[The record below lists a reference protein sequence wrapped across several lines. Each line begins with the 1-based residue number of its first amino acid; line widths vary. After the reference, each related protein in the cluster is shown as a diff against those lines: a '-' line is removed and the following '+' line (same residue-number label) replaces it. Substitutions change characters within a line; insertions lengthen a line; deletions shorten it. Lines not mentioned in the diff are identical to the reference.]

1 MDQNL
6 TVSYEEQKAQWQE
19 KRKQQQKENAEIFKK
34 LAPASFVYALIY
46 TVCIYKNMT
55 GAAVLLWVAATIGY
69 ICYIVKTVKERKIFN
84 TTIFF
89 AAYMLILAVN
99 TFTTGNEWII
109 WMNYCWIFAFTVCF
123 LIRNLA
129 DKNQWDFWE
138 YLCSGVNAV
147 CGAISSITRPFGDGN
162 DFIRLRE
169 KKENGKVREI
179 LIGIAIAIPVVLLI
193 GGLLVSADLVFSSMI
208 TKFFAGI
215 RIPANLAGICC
226 MLCFGFISSYCG
238 VRYSA
243 YRKERQDRKTKIFT
257 ETTAMLTV
265 TVLVAVLYV
274 VFCGIQ
280 IIYLFGGGGEL
291 PEGVTYAEYARQG
304 FFQLLLVCILNLGT
318 VLVMEHFFQRSRAA
332 DIVWTV
338 ISVCTMIMTASSAW
352 RMILYIRAYQLT
364 FLRVVVLTVL
374 AVIAF
379 LMAGTICYIWNR
391 RFPLF
396 TYGMAVVCISYVLF
410 AFAHVDAGIA
420 AYDLAQIENGNAA
433 GDYSYLSCLSTD
445 AASVIAEYLKDHPE
459 NIYYGDEM
467 YNWKWEY
474 MQENN
479 RMNQPVTLR
488 TFNLSYLHAQRVF
501 SEK

>member
-1 MDQNL
+1 
-6 TVSYEEQKAQWQE
+6 
-19 KRKQQQKENAEIFKK
+19 
-34 LAPASFVYALIY
+34 
-46 TVCIYKNMT
+46 
-55 GAAVLLWVAATIGY
+55 
-69 ICYIVKTVKERKIFN
+69 
-84 TTIFF
+84 
-89 AAYMLILAVN
+89 
-99 TFTTGNEWII
+99 
-109 WMNYCWIFAFTVCF
+109 
-123 LIRNLA
+123 
-129 DKNQWDFWE
+129 
-138 YLCSGVNAV
+138 
-147 CGAISSITRPFGDGN
+147 
-162 DFIRLRE
+162 
-169 KKENGKVREI
+169 
-179 LIGIAIAIPVVLLI
+179 
-193 GGLLVSADLVFSSMI
+193 
-208 TKFFAGI
+208 
-215 RIPANLAGICC
+215 
-226 MLCFGFISSYCG
+226 
-238 VRYSA
+238 
-243 YRKERQDRKTKIFT
+243 
-257 ETTAMLTV
+257 MLTV

-318 VLVMEHFFQRSRAA
+318 VLVMEA

-445 AASVIAEYLKDHPE
+445 AAPVIAEYLKDHPE

-488 TFNLSYLHAQRVF
+488 TFNLSYLHAQRAF